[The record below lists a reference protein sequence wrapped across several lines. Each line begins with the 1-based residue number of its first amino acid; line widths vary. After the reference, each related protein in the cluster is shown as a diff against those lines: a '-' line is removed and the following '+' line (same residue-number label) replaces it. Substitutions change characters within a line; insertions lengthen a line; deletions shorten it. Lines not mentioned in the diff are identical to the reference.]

1 MFNNKRTKICLW
13 GTLISLAILLIT
25 FFTTDSI
32 FGDKEFSEYTSADW
46 SIAIVPLAIMV
57 ASGVSTLIFAIILA
71 VPMFKAESVISD
83 YVANQK
89 FSDIDPD
96 TEFLV
101 FDHDEFKRA
110 CCQTQ
115 GESTIR
121 FSVKEYNIKEKK
133 WHILEKGRCAED
145 MDSLIYILQKDY
157 RFDEIKFIT
166 K

>member
-1 MFNNKRTKICLW
+1 MFNNKRTKICLL

-25 FFTTDSI
+25 FFATDGL
-32 FGDKEFSEYTSADW
+32 FGDKEFTEYTSTDW
-46 SIAIVPLAIMV
+46 SIAIIPLAIMV
-57 ASGVSTLIFAIILA
+57 VSGISTLTFALILA
-71 VPMFKAESVISD
+71 IPMFKAEPVLLD
-83 YVANQK
+83 YVVNQK
-89 FSDIDPD
+89 FADIDNG

-110 CCQTQ
+110 CCQTE

-145 MDSLIYILQKDY
+145 IDSLIYILQKDY